1 MDGGDMVAH
10 DVHTGGKGVYLGHGM
25 DLASDL
31 DIHISSAFGSG
42 KGDGHGTNVDGLGKG
57 GDGRGADSKGMGP
70 SKGYGHGEGV
80 DGVGKGVDPSLGFN
94 PPRSVF
100 DFEWDR
106 LGGGI
111 PAAVHAMGDQVHH
124 AAGFDTVPYDW
135 HPNYWDG
142 YLDGYTSSAQER
154 DQACAGFLK
163 CLCWAN
169 SYNDASN
176 TNPAWK
182 WKAATWHGGPWHGM
196 ADLNKFPRF
205 EYQVGASQWEPYDE
219 ATQDKLRE
227 ASSSLKHG
235 VPVKIELDYG
245 DGWSYDILLSY
256 SCPYYGTMGAQR
268 NKHTG
273 SVRGIRIV
281 WSR

>member
-1 MDGGDMVAH
+1 MGGGDMVAH

-42 KGDGHGTNVDGLGKG
+42 KGDGHGMDVDGLGKCG
-57 GDGRGADSKGMGP
+57 DDGDGRGADGKGMGP
-70 SKGYGHGEGV
+70 SKGYGHGKGV

-94 PPRSVF
+94 APRSVF

-111 PAAVHAMGDQVHH
+111 PAAVHAMGHQVHH
-124 AAGFDTVPYDW
+124 AAGFDTGPYDW

-169 SYNDASN
+169 SYNDAS
-176 TNPAWK
+176 TQ
-182 WKAATWHGGPWHGM
+182 TLHGSGRQPPGM
-196 ADLNKFPRF
+196 ADLGMAWRTSTNSHVSSTK
-205 EYQVGASQWEPYDE
+205 WEHPNGSHMMRPHK
-219 ATQDKLRE
+219 T
-227 ASSSLKHG
+227 
-235 VPVKIELDYG
+235 
-245 DGWSYDILLSY
+245 
-256 SCPYYGTMGAQR
+256 SCGKPA
-268 NKHTG
+268 HH
-273 SVRGIRIV
+273 
-281 WSR
+281 